1 MNSVFIILGSN
12 INKERNLPEAVR
24 RLGGLCR
31 VVAVSSVYETLP
43 VGLPDQPNF
52 LNAAVRIE
60 TELAAGQVKESILGQ
75 IEKQLGRRRTADKN
89 APRTIDAD
97 LVLFNDEVFDYV
109 YDGRRRHIPDPDL
122 LKFPHVATPV
132 AELAPEMLHPETVE
146 PLSAI
151 AQRLLATATTDGKL
165 PLWQRPD
172 ISLRLE

>member
-24 RLGGLCR
+24 RLGRLGR
-31 VVAVSSVYETLP
+31 MVAVSSVYETLP
-43 VGLPDQPNF
+43 VGRPDQPNF

-60 TELAAGQVKESILGQ
+60 TGLTAAQVKEAILGQ

-97 LVLFNDEVFDYV
+97 LVLFNDEIFDYT
-109 YDGRRRHIPDPDL
+109 YNGRRHHIPDPDL
-122 LKFPHVATPV
+122 LNFPHVAAPV
-132 AELAPEMLHPETVE
+132 AELAPEMLHPETAE

-151 AQRLLATATTDGKL
+151 AQRLLAAATSDGKV

-172 ISLRLE
+172 IILSLE